1 MQVTLID
8 GTGFGSSNPGRY
20 AANIIA
26 YTRSTRLKMSPGL
39 LAEIQAKEDYEVLKE
54 LKEAANTLPSSWEFI
69 QFTFLI
75 EGVTRAFT
83 HQLVR
88 TRTASY
94 AQQAMRIVDMK
105 DFEYS
110 TGNTIIN
117 DRHRQVVYDNA
128 MKDISRAYND
138 LTKLGANNED
148 ARGVLPTNI
157 LTNINM
163 SINMRNFIN
172 MTRKRVSKRVQDEY
186 RNVLDAMIIQVE
198 KVYPWFYLFYKNDA
212 FKARQDL
219 QDMIWENKSLTSEE
233 KTNMVKKLDIIG
245 GQEL

>member
-1 MQVTLID
+1 MDMQVTLID
-8 GTGFGSSNPGRY
+8 GTGMGSEDPGRY

-39 LAEIQAKEDYEVLKE
+39 LDEIRAKPDYEVLKE
-54 LKEAANTLPSSWEFI
+54 LQLAAGTLPSSWEFV

-75 EGVTRAFT
+75 EKVTRAFT

-94 AQQAMRIVDMK
+94 AQQAMRIVNME
-105 DFEYS
+105 DFEYA
-110 TGNTIIN
+110 TGPSVVGNELYKNTMETIAASYKIMI
-117 DRHRQVVYDNA
+117 DN
-128 MKDISRAYND
+128 
-138 LTKLGANNED
+138 GVHNED

-163 SINMRNFIN
+163 SINMRNFVN
-172 MTRKRVSKRVQDEY
+172 MTRKRVSRRVQDEY
-186 RNVLDAMIIQVE
+186 RNVMDAMVIEVE

-212 FKARQDL
+212 FKARIDL
-219 QDMIWENKSLTSEE
+219 QNMIYENKKLTSEE
-233 KTNMVKKLDIIG
+233 KTDIVKKLDIIG
-245 GQEL
+245 ANEL

>member
-1 MQVTLID
+1 MKVTLID
-8 GTGFGSSNPGRY
+8 GTGFGSPNPGRY

-69 QFTFLI
+69 QFSFLI

-105 DFEYS
+105 DFEYA
-110 TGNTIIN
+110 TGTTAIGNGTYKATMETIKANYEIM
-117 DRHRQVVYDNA
+117 V
-128 MKDISRAYND
+128 KD
-138 LTKLGANNED
+138 GMNNED

-186 RNVLDAMIIQVE
+186 RSVLDAMIVQVE
-198 KVYPWFYLFYKNDA
+198 KVYPWFYLFYKNDG

-219 QDMIWENKSLTSEE
+219 QDMIWENKNLTSEE

>member
-8 GTGFGSSNPGRY
+8 GTGFGSPDPARY
-20 AANIIA
+20 AADIIA

-39 LAEIQAKEDYEVLKE
+39 LQEIKDKSWEDVQSE
-54 LKEAANTLPSSWEFI
+54 LKLAAGTLPSSWEFV

-94 AQQAMRIVDMK
+94 AQQAMRIVDMS
-105 DFEYS
+105 DFEYA
-110 TGNTIIN
+110 TGPSITNNKLVRGT
-117 DRHRQVVYDNA
+117 YDNT
-128 MKDISRAYND
+128 M
-138 LTKLGANNED
+138 ANAAECYKHLIECGVKSED

-172 MTRKRVSKRVQDEY
+172 LVRKRGSLRVQDEY
-186 RNVLDAMIIQVE
+186 RNVCDAMTIEVE
-198 KVYPWFYLFYKNDA
+198 KVYPWFYLFYKNDE
-212 FKARQDL
+212 FKARKDL
-219 QDMIWENKSLTSEE
+219 QNMINENGKLTLEE
-233 KTNMVKKLDIIG
+233 KTDMIKKLDIMIKD
-245 GQEL
+245 L